1 MLYTIN
7 LCNLL
12 LWVRYP
18 RYIHAIKELFGDAGE
33 LIVEDLLQQGQSL
46 MSQVSSGLKLL
57 INTHQQVIE
66 DGMVLFLAICRRR
79 EMP

>member
-18 RYIHAIKELFGDAGE
+18 RYIHASKELFGDAGE